1 MSEHEIYC
9 SCAECVRWKN
19 TVLADAP
26 TEPPAS
32 EPPSGIYCN
41 LHKRA
46 MKLIM
51 SSGFYECSDCVRQ
64 AASSHTEL
72 RTRLEALKNKYQR
85 MARVDCDPAN
95 GSAIAQA
102 RGRLEAEFCAALEAA
117 LSGAGIRK

>member
-46 MKLIM
+46 MKLII

-72 RTRLEALKNKYQR
+72 RAALEKLAETWKVTGGDLLER
-85 MARVDCDPAN
+85 SPH
-95 GSAIAQA
+95 SAVTYNQCAFML
-102 RGRLEAEFCAALEAA
+102 RAALEAA
-117 LSGAGIRK
+117 LSGAGSEK